1 MDSSC
6 KSPDATA
13 LDDTKRIFGCNRVF
27 VLLMSGPHLAWAT
40 LDIMKVA
47 GAEPIK
53 NKASQW
59 AMDIIDFAAPA
70 ADPLDHECNRI
81 KCSLR

>member
-1 MDSSC
+1 MDSAC
-6 KSPDATA
+6 KP
-13 LDDTKRIFGCNRVF
+13 
-27 VLLMSGPHLAWAT
+27 LLNAWLCDHEAGHRLQPCIRPVDEQPHLAWAT

-59 AMDIIDFAAPA
+59 AMDTIGFAAPA
-70 ADPLDHECNRI
+70 TDPLDHECNRI

>member
-1 MDSSC
+1 
-6 KSPDATA
+6 
-13 LDDTKRIFGCNRVF
+13 
-27 VLLMSGPHLAWAT
+27 
-40 LDIMKVA
+40 MKVA

-59 AMDIIDFAAPA
+59 AMDTIDFAAPA
-70 ADPLDHECNRI
+70 ADPLDHDCNRI